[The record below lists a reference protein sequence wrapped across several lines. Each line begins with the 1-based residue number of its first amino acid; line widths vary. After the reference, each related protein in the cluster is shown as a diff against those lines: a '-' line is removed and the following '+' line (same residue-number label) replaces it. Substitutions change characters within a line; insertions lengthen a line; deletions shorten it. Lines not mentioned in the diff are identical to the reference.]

1 MERGRSSGLSGTMPV
16 ATLCRIRRG
25 KIASVEWF
33 TDYDAAV
40 AAARGS

>member
-1 MERGRSSGLSGTMPV
+1 MPFSILF
-16 ATLCRIRRG
+16 TFRDG
-25 KIASVEWF
+25 KIAVHEWF

>member
-1 MERGRSSGLSGTMPV
+1 MPIT
-16 ATLCRIRRG
+16 TLCTIRHG
-25 KIASVEWF
+25 KIASIEWF